1 MKVLL
6 IAPYQGLAELA
17 KKIRLEQGL
26 DLDVEVGNLEEGVKI
41 AKKAVNNGYDVIISR
56 GGTAQ
61 MIQREVLIPVA
72 HINISG
78 YDM

>member
-41 AKKAVNNGYDVIISR
+41 AKKAVNNGYDVR
-56 GGTAQ
+56 
-61 MIQREVLIPVA
+61 
-72 HINISG
+72 
-78 YDM
+78 